1 MIVLDASVAIELL
14 LDTEVGGRV
23 AATISDPHE
32 SLHAPQLLTVEV
44 AQVLRRL
51 NAAGKTGDKRRA
63 SEALRLRPHAL
74 RVSTPLLPGR

>member
-14 LDTEVGGRV
+14 LDTELGGRV

-32 SLHAPQLLTVEV
+32 SLHAPQLLTVKV

-51 NAAGKTGDKRRA
+51 NAAGKTGDKRAGERA
-63 SEALRLRPHAL
+63 KHLGC
-74 RVSTPLLPGR
+74 GRMRSV